1 MKALLTV
8 AGFELRQR
16 ARTLSTWVCLAAFIV
31 LAMLWTAAAGGV
43 FKDTVVAF
51 GARVFINGPR
61 QVALSSAFLG
71 CAAVIVVAAIMG
83 RAVQQDFEHGMH
95 HFFFSAPIA
104 KSAYVFGRFLGAYI
118 VLALVFAGI
127 ALGLWLGTFVP
138 GIDPDR
144 LGANHVTTY
153 LLPWLLTLLPNVFIF
168 GAIFFV
174 LAALSR
180 RMLPVYVASI
190 VLTIGYTIA
199 PSLARDFDYKL
210 LAALIDPF
218 GTTALVHLTEYWPTP
233 ARNARPVLLEG
244 VYLANRLA
252 WCGFGLA
259 VLLLGY
265 WRLHLVGILE
275 TRGRDGGGSG
285 GGDSEAVPSL
295 SQAAV
300 NTRERPDFARRSL
313 ARLLARESILHLRQ
327 SVATLPFALIALCAM
342 ALVVTG
348 TFETGMLHGAS
359 THPVTYQMLELI
371 RDVFG
376 VFVPVVTAFYAAQLV
391 WRERD
396 ARVAQLFDVLP
407 VPGWLAPLSKTLA
420 LVAMQALL
428 LLLAML
434 CTMLG
439 QVFRGYF
446 ALEPGLY
453 LQYLFTILLPQ
464 YVLLAVLSIAVQVLC
479 GRKYLGY
486 AVLAAIQVA
495 ILALQGRGID
505 HPLLGVFPLLDWSS
519 MNGFG
524 HHLLRERV
532 LQLYW
537 GGAALLLLVAC
548 VVLWPRGVN
557 AELRSRWRMARRQ
570 LTLPV
575 LGAFGAGLLL
585 FAGSGALLWYELD
598 VAGNY
603 RMTRSSEAARAGYEA
618 RYRYLA
624 SLPQPVLAAVALRV
638 DIHPRTRTLAI
649 LGRYELE
656 NRGSAP
662 LADLILYQAPG
673 ADFVGR
679 PSAPAQLLAA
689 DRTRG
694 LFHYRLATPLA
705 PGARMAF
712 EFELSQAPGGLL
724 GIGSDTLVAPNAT
737 WFTHEALPRIGYQR
751 AVELVDARDRRR
763 HGLPAQDVHAGGPR
777 DAAAAPVPERIACS
791 ALVSTAADQIAV
803 APGALEREW
812 IAGGRRHFHYRAEA
826 PILVNYA
833 IASSRYAV
841 RHERWQD
848 VAIDAYFQPQHERNV
863 EPLLRGASAVL
874 DYGTRHFGPYG
885 LHDLRLV
892 ETPRAAAMSVR
903 QARAFPGMLAL
914 PEDGAFIARLDADS
928 RLAIDYPFYIGAWT
942 TARQWWGQQ
951 LPDGVLADSLAEY
964 TALMAVRRSLG
975 APAMRRYLR
984 HDLRAYLMGRALATG
999 RELPLAQARAP
1010 GEPWLGQRKGG
1021 MALYLLQDVLG
1032 EEWLN
1037 HILRDMSGRAT
1048 AGGAPTVTDL
1058 ATALRAAAPRD
1069 KAYLVDDLFNAIVFY
1084 ENRADS
1090 AVARL
1095 RADGRYEVTLRAS
1108 AGKLRAG
1115 GALEQAM
1122 PLADFIDFG
1131 VDDSDGK
1138 PLLRER
1144 RLVRQGQLDLVFVVD
1159 GRPAR
1164 AGIDPDYKLIDKKPA
1179 DNMVMID
1186 IR

>member
-1 MKALLTV
+1 MKALLAV
-8 AGFELRQR
+8 AGFEVRQR
-16 ARTLSTWVCLAAFIV
+16 ARTLSTWVYLAAFIA

-43 FKDTVVAF
+43 FKETVVAF
-51 GARVFINGPR
+51 GARVLINGPR

-71 CAAVIVVAAIMG
+71 CAGVIVVAAIMG

-95 HFFFSAPIA
+95 HFFFSAPIR
-104 KSAYVFGRFLGAYI
+104 KSAYVFGRFLAAFV
-118 VLALVFAGI
+118 VLAVVFAGI
-127 ALGLWLGTFVP
+127 PLGLWLGTFIP

-144 LGANHVTTY
+144 LGANHAATY

-218 GTTALVHLTEYWPTP
+218 GTTALVNLTEYWPTP
-233 ARNARPVLLEG
+233 ERNAQPVGLAG

-252 WCGFGLA
+252 WCGFGLV

-265 WRLHLVGILE
+265 WRLQLVGIME
-275 TRGRDGGGSG
+275 TRGRDPRGEG
-285 GGDSEAVPSL
+285 EAAQAL

-313 ARLLARESILHLRQ
+313 ARLAARESMLHLRQ
-327 SVATLPFALIALCAM
+327 SVATLPFTLIALVGM
-342 ALVVTG
+342 ALVVIG
-348 TFETGMLHGAS
+348 TFDPATLHGA
-359 THPVTYQMLELI
+359 TTYPLTWQMLELI
-371 RDVFG
+371 RG
-376 VFVPVVTAFYAAQLV
+376 VYNPFIPLVTAFYAAQLV

-396 ARVAQLFDVLP
+396 AGISQLFDALP

-434 CTMLG
+434 CTMLS
-439 QVFRGYF
+439 QVLRGWF

-453 LQYLFTILLPQ
+453 FQFLFTLLLPQ
-464 YVLLAVLSIAVQVLC
+464 YALLAVLSITVQVLC

-495 ILALQGRGID
+495 ILACLGRGID
-505 HPLLGVFPLLDWSS
+505 HPLLGMFPQLDWST

-524 HHLLRERV
+524 HYLLRERI

-537 GGAALLLLVAC
+537 GGAAVLLLVAC

-557 AELRSRWRMARRQ
+557 AELRSRWRSARQQ

-585 FAGSGALLWYELD
+585 FAGSGGLLWYELD

-603 RMTRSSEAARAGYEA
+603 RMTRSSEAARAEYEA
-618 RYRYLA
+618 RYRRFA
-624 SLPQPVLAAVALRV
+624 ALPQPALEAVALQV

-649 LGRYELE
+649 KGRYELE
-656 NRGSAP
+656 NREPGP

-673 ADFVGR
+673 ADLVAR
-679 PSAPAQLLAA
+679 TSRPAQLVTS
-689 DRTRG
+689 DRARG
-694 LFHYRLATPLA
+694 FFHYRLATPLA

-712 EFELSQAPGGLL
+712 EFDLSQAPGGLL
-724 GIGSDTLVAPNAT
+724 GIGSDTLVGANAT

-763 HGLPAQDVHAGGPR
+763 HGLRARDGGGHAGVPGN
-777 DAAAAPVPERIACS
+777 ASASPVPDRIAFS
-791 ALVSTAADQIAV
+791 ALITTAADQIAV

-812 IAGGRRHFHYRAEA
+812 ITFGRRHFHYRAEA
-826 PILVNYA
+826 PILANYA

-848 VAIDAYFQPQHERNV
+848 VAIDAYFQPQHERNI
-863 EPLLRGASAVL
+863 ERLLRGASAVL
-874 DYGTRHFGPYG
+874 DYGTRQFGPYG

-892 ETPRAAAMSVR
+892 ETPRWSGP
-903 QARAFPGMLAL
+903 ARAFPGMLAL
-914 PEDGAFIARLDADS
+914 PEDGAFIARFDGGLSSTS
-928 RLAIDYPFYIGAWT
+928 RLGTDYPFYIGAWT

-964 TALMAVRRSLG
+964 TALMAVRRSFG
-975 APAMRRYLR
+975 VPAMRRYLR
-984 HDLRAYLMGRALATG
+984 HDLHAYLMGRALATG
-999 RELPLAQARAP
+999 RELPLAQAGAA

-1021 MALYLLQDVLG
+1021 LALYLLQDVLG
-1032 EEWLN
+1032 EERVN
-1037 HILRDMSGRAT
+1037 RVLRDLLERGS
-1048 AGGAPTVTDL
+1048 AGAAPTVADL
-1058 ATALRAAAPRD
+1058 AGALRAAAPRGQ
-1069 KAYLVDDLFNAIVFY
+1069 AYLVDDLFHAIVFY

-1095 RADGRYEVTLRAS
+1095 RSDGKYEVTLRAS
-1108 AGKLRAG
+1108 AAKLRAG

-1122 PLADFIDFG
+1122 PLADTIEFGID
-1131 VDDSDGK
+1131 DRDGK

-1144 RLVRQGQLDLVFVVD
+1144 RLVREGRLTLTFVVD
-1159 GRPAR
+1159 GRPGR
-1164 AGIDPDYKLIDKKPA
+1164 AGIDPDFKLIDKKPL
-1179 DNMVMID
+1179 DNMVIVD
-1186 IR
+1186 NR

>member
-1 MKALLTV
+1 MDALF
-8 AGFELRQR
+8 AIARFEVRQR
-16 ARTLSTWVCLAAFIV
+16 ARALSTWLCLAAFIA

-51 GARVFINGPR
+51 GARVLINGPR
-61 QVALSSAFLG
+61 QVALSTAFLG

-95 HFFFSAPIA
+95 HFFFSAPIR
-104 KSAYVFGRFLGAYI
+104 KSAYVFGRFLGAFA

-127 ALGLWLGTFVP
+127 VLGLWLGTFVP

-144 LGANHVTTY
+144 LGSNRAATY
-153 LLPWLLTLLPNVFIF
+153 LLPWLLTLLPNLFIF

-218 GTTALVHLTEYWPTP
+218 GTTALVHLTEYWPI
-233 ARNARPVLLEG
+233 AERNARLVTLEG

-265 WRLHLVGILE
+265 WRLHLVGIME
-275 TRGRDGGGSG
+275 TRGRDPRGEG
-285 GGDSEAVPSL
+285 EAAPSL

-313 ARLLARESILHLRQ
+313 ARLALRESILHLRQ
-327 SVATLPFALIALCAM
+327 SVATLPFALIALSGM

-348 TFETGMLHGAS
+348 SFDTGMLHGAS

-371 RDVFG
+371 RDVYG
-376 VFVPVVTAFYAAQLV
+376 AFVPLVTAFYAAQLV

-396 ARVAQLFDVLP
+396 AGTSQLFDALP
-407 VPGWLAPLSKTLA
+407 VPGWLAPVSKTLA

-434 CTMLG
+434 CAMLG
-439 QVFRGYF
+439 QVFRGWF

-453 LQYLFTILLPQ
+453 FQYLFTLLLPH
-464 YVLLAVLSIAVQVLC
+464 YALLAVLAIAVQVLC

-495 ILALQGRGID
+495 ILAAQGRGID
-505 HPLLGVFPLLDWSS
+505 HPLLGVFPQLDYST

-524 HHLLRERV
+524 HHLLRARV

-537 GGAALLLLVAC
+537 GGAALLLLVLC

-557 AELRSRWRMARRQ
+557 AELRSRWRSARQQ

-618 RYRYLA
+618 RYGRFA
-624 SLPQPVLAAVALRV
+624 SLPQPALRAVALRV
-638 DIHPRTRTLAI
+638 DILPRTRTLAVK
-649 LGRYELE
+649 GRYELE
-656 NRGSAP
+656 NPGWRP

-673 ADFVGR
+673 LDLVAR
-679 PSAPAQLLAA
+679 MSRPAQLVTS
-689 DRTRG
+689 DRARG
-694 LFHYRLATPLA
+694 FFHYRLATPLA
-705 PGARMAF
+705 PGARMVF
-712 EFELSQAPGGLL
+712 EFDLSQAPGGLL
-724 GIGSDTLVAPNAT
+724 GIGSDTLAAANAT

-763 HGLPAQDVHAGGPR
+763 HGLVARSAAQASLQ
-777 DAAAAPVPERIACS
+777 AAPLSSNRIAFS
-791 ALVSTAADQIAV
+791 AVISTAADQIAV

-812 IAGGRRHFHYRAEA
+812 VALGRRHFHYRAEA
-826 PILVNYA
+826 PILDNYA

-863 EPLLRGASAVL
+863 ERLLRGASAVL

-892 ETPRAAAMSVR
+892 ETPRSSGE
-903 QARAFPGMLAL
+903 ARAFPGMLAL
-914 PEDGAFIARLDADS
+914 PEDGAFIARLDAAS
-928 RLAIDYPFYIGAWT
+928 SLGIDYPFYMGAWT

-975 APAMRRYLR
+975 AAAVRPYLR

-999 RELPLAQARAP
+999 RELPLAQAGPAT
-1010 GEPWLGQRKGG
+1010 EPWLGQRKGG

-1032 EEWLN
+1032 EDRVNSVLREL
-1037 HILRDMSGRAT
+1037 LRDLSARQGT
-1048 AGGAPTVTDL
+1048 TVPGMPEL
-1058 ATALRAAAPRD
+1058 GTALRAAAPRD
-1069 KAYLVDDLFNAIVFY
+1069 KAYLVDDLFQAIVFY

-1095 RADGRYEVTLRAS
+1095 RADGKYEVTLRAS
-1108 AGKLRAG
+1108 AAKLRTG
-1115 GALEQAM
+1115 GPLEQPM
-1122 PLADFIDFG
+1122 PLADSIEFG
-1131 VDDSDGK
+1131 VDDRDGK

-1144 RLVRQGQLDLVFVVD
+1144 RLVRAGRLTLTFVVE
-1159 GRPAR
+1159 GRPGR
-1164 AGIDPDYKLIDKKPA
+1164 AGIDPDFKLIDKKPV